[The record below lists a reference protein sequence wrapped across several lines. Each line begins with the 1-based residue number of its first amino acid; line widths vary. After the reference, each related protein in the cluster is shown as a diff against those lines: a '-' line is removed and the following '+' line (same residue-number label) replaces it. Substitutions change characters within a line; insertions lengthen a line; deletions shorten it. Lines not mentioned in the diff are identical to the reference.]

1 MSEPDDFDVD
11 LGAYVRAVR
20 RLWWL
25 VVLLAVVG
33 ALAGYG
39 VTKLGTHTYSAT
51 SAVYLGQPAD
61 ANGNAI
67 AGLPSNPRAAQQI
80 VQGADVLSEVAAR
93 LHGEV
98 KLGLLRHGVTVTTP
112 TTTAKSTTAPNNI
125 AAITVTS
132 RLAKKSAD
140 AANALAQILVERLS
154 AFSDAK
160 IALLEQQISAAQAQL
175 TATNARLATA
185 QRQLAA
191 GGAGGAAA
199 ATYLAVVQS
208 ASTEQQALQT
218 TLQNDKLS
226 LLVARNVETP
236 AVITAAVARGSEKNA
251 SSAKTS
257 MAGGMVAGI
266 VVALVMAAFTTR
278 RRKPEPAAA

>member
-1 MSEPDDFDVD
+1 MSQPDEFDVD
-11 LGAYVRAVR
+11 LGAYSRAVR

-33 ALAGYG
+33 ALAGFA
-39 VTKLGTHTYSAT
+39 VTKLNTHTYSAT
-51 SAVYLGQPAD
+51 SAVYLGQPTD

-80 VQGADVLSEVAAR
+80 VQGADVVHEAAGR

-98 KLGLLRHGVTVTTP
+98 KLGLLRHDVTVTTP
-112 TTTAKSTTAPNNI
+112 ASTVKSTTAPNNI
-125 AAITVTS
+125 ASITVTS
-132 RLAKKSAD
+132 RSARKSAD
-140 AANALAQILVERLS
+140 AANVLAQILVERLS

-175 TATNARLATA
+175 AATNARLATA

-191 GGAGGAAA
+191 SGPGSTAA

-236 AVITAAVARGSEKNA
+236 AVITAAVASGSEKNA

-266 VVALVMAAFTTR
+266 VVALVIAAFTTR
-278 RRKPEPAAA
+278 RRPEPAAA